1 MNFQSI
7 VLLIAIL
14 LLIVCLILIGIAL
27 AKSNNIQQWPPIVG
41 SCPDYWVDMSNNG
54 AQCVNIKNLGTCNSG
69 VPAGRHLQ
77 MDFTVA
83 PYVGQNAACSKYK
96 WANGCGLTWDGITSG
111 VSNPCDASGNVTK

>member
-1 MNFQSI
+1 MNFQST

-27 AKSNNIQQWPPIVG
+27 AKSKNLQQWPPIIG

-54 AQCVNIKNLGTCNSG
+54 AECVNIKDLGTCNSG
-69 VPAGRHLQ
+69 VPAGKHLQ
-77 MDFTVA
+77 MDFTVS

-96 WANGCGLTWDGITSG
+96 WANGCGITWDGITSG
-111 VSNPCDASGNVTK
+111 VANPCDVSVNAPK